1 MLVYTNIIQICIYIL
16 FFSLFSCNYPDIDSV
31 PEFNLDITMYENLDK
46 CNYNNKKYYENTNDC
61 EIFQIINRL

>member
-1 MLVYTNIIQICIYIL
+1 MGLKKMLVYTNIIQICIYIL

-46 CNYNNKKYYENTNDC
+46 CNYENTNDC

>member
-1 MLVYTNIIQICIYIL
+1 
-16 FFSLFSCNYPDIDSV
+16 DIDSV